1 MEIGLKNRN
10 NYMNIIKVA
19 YDYWEKDFI
28 PDGIKL
34 WQISMHDHFLARAE
48 IDRMVTYT
56 ELVDDNSK
64 KSYYLENEAKFL
76 NFFRDVLAENKV
88 VYVSS
93 KKKFLRKRIAIKSTS
108 DYLKKCRNALR
119 EICVNDGVLLLE
131 RSILFVIH
139 YDLSVLFF
147 FPEKENISDLV
158 NLAKKNG
165 LYCLDYESFKQEN

>member
-1 MEIGLKNRN
+1 
-10 NYMNIIKVA
+10 MNIIKVA
-19 YDYWEKDFI
+19 FDYWDEEFI

-34 WQISMHDHFLARAE
+34 WQISMHDHFLAREE

-56 ELVDDNSK
+56 EIADDNSK
-64 KSYYLENEAKFL
+64 KYYYLENEAKFL
-76 NFFRDVLAENKV
+76 NFFKDVLAVNKV

-119 EICVNDGVLLLE
+119 EFNVNDGVFLLE
-131 RSILFVIH
+131 RNILFVIH

-147 FPEKENISDLV
+147 YPEKENILDLV
-158 NLAKKNG
+158 DLAKKNG
-165 LYCLDYESFKQEN
+165 LFCLDYESLKQEN